1 MRSIVLAFGAL
12 VLVASSAVP
21 ASAQTQDNP
30 AKSYAKKAPRQ
41 DNGETPSYSARP
53 RDANGYTQQWADK
66 MRFGSSSW
74 WEQMR
79 REGRLGG
86 ETP

>member
-12 VLVASSAVP
+12 ALVANSAVP
-21 ASAQTQDNP
+21 ASAQTHDSP
-30 AKSYAKKAPRQ
+30 PKTYAKKAPRQ
-41 DNGETPSYSARP
+41 DNGDSPSNSTQP
-53 RDANGYTQQWADK
+53 RGNGYREHLADK
-66 MRFGSSSW
+66 LPMGSSGW

-86 ETP
+86 ESP